1 MTINNTKIS
10 INFLK
15 SKRFFFTMLALV
27 IWVVMLLI
35 TSYSPI
41 EVASGLSI
49 LLAPYLAAES
59 WKKSDSTVKTIVDKP
74 NEEIG

>member
-27 IWVVMLLI
+27 IWVCLVI
-35 TSYSPI
+35 WSKYTPI
-41 EVASGLSI
+41 ETATGLTI
-49 LLAPYLAAES
+49 LLAPYLTAETIS
-59 WKKSDSTVKTIVDKP
+59 KSNNEVKTIVDKP
-74 NEEIG
+74 KEEIG